1 MSVQPIINYT
11 LYGKQVKV
19 FPFQPN
25 WKTPVT
31 ETLEWKTD
39 VLRSFSGTE
48 QRRQVR
54 QMPRRSFEYSMLISG
69 EMSSMLESYLW
80 NWQHRHFALPV
91 WTDIGKL
98 TTGVTAGQ
106 TTMMV
111 NTVNLSFQAGDYFIL
126 IANPKTFEVLQ
137 VGSVLADRVISTGGA
152 AFSWPAGTKVYPLV
166 VAHLATSLQTTRH
179 TSSVTSVSPIQFTCA
194 PENTDPYLPTG
205 VAPVMYDGYEVVTH
219 RQNWKSVVTSDF
231 SRLFD
236 TVDSGVG
243 AVGYFDRESVS
254 RIVKQLSWTLKTRND
269 IVEFR
274 KFISR
279 MSGQLKTCWLPSWN
293 DDFKLSSG
301 NAGDQIH
308 LNVKGIWFNGLGG
321 VDINRDRLSI
331 ALPNGQTVYKK
342 IVGMFPN
349 YSADTTQLQLD
360 SVLGTTVSVNDNITL
375 RLLMKNRFATDK
387 IVIPWQTDGVAT
399 PSTSFITVKT

>member
-1 MSVQPIINYT
+1 MSVQPILNYT
-11 LYGKQVKV
+11 MYGKQVKV
-19 FPFQPN
+19 FPFRPN
-25 WKTPVT
+25 WKSPVV

-48 QRRQVR
+48 QRRKVR
-54 QMPRRSFEYSMLISG
+54 QVPRRSFEYSMLVSG

-91 WTDIGKL
+91 WTDVGKL
-98 TTGVTAGQ
+98 TTGVIAGQ

-111 NTVNLSFQAGDYFIL
+111 NTVNLSFQAGDYCIL
-126 IANPKTFEVLQ
+126 ISNPKTFEVLQ
-137 VGSVLADRVISTGGA
+137 ISSVLADRIISTSGA
-152 AFSWPAGTKVYPLV
+152 AFSWSSGTKVYPLV

-179 TSSVTSVSPIQFTCA
+179 SSVVTSIAQVVFTCA
-194 PENTDPYLPTG
+194 PENTDPWLPTG